1 MKSKAQALF
10 EKLEKLTEQ
19 REQDKARIENEI
31 SLCTEEITRLE
42 EEAHALERCAVSEK
56 NFEKYQSAK
65 IALEEAQDKRELY
78 EKHYLSLKTAPV
90 LSPEEM
96 EKEKAA
102 LLSEIEANSRARRT
116 RAAAIITELEKLAE
130 EDRTEIMNGN
140 GVLLTMEGNHSSFYS
155 DYILPQFIDELHR
168 RTKEE
173 YKALIGQ
180 DAPKQ
185 NYLIYN
191 KGSFVKKPSF

>member
-19 REQDKARIENEI
+19 REQDKARIEKEI
-31 SLCTEEITRLE
+31 SLCAEEITRIE

-65 IALEEAQDKRELY
+65 IALEEARDKKELY
-78 EKHYLSLKTAPV
+78 ERHYHGLKTTPV

-96 EKEKAA
+96 EREKAA

-130 EDRTEIMNGN
+130 EDRAEIMNGN
-140 GVLLTMEGNHSSFYS
+140 GVLRIMEGNSKSFFD
-155 DYILPQFIDELHR
+155 DYALPRFIDELHHR
-168 RTKEE
+168 AKEE
-173 YKALIGQ
+173 YREITGH
-180 DAPKQ
+180 DAPKP